1 MNKLRQITTNVSLSS
16 LAGPA
21 LAALVS
27 ITALWM
33 AAGIERQAIGL
44 AVSPFALHR
53 MIVVHALATLPL
65 SWTLARALL
74 TIAPVLKSRWMMFL
88 WVAVGV
94 LIVCA
99 TVGGGGFVEHG
110 LNSGRSGYAV
120 RLLVRVLWC
129 LLLQTPC
136 YLAAQAAAG
145 AARKQPNSF
154 ALGHLLLIAG
164 VVAVAVPVSY
174 VEVLLDRQTAEA
186 MTLWREF
193 RILKAQRAV
202 QRLYDLGST
211 RSFGATQKLGT
222 ANSARESTGDEVRPA
237 LAWVQLQSTV
247 EYLEGEVQRLRA
259 GEPTEAQRISLAQ
272 YLVALDRTEEA
283 KEVLAPLAGHD
294 PTAAIRLAKIFQA
307 EGDTAAAEGRLQ
319 TALKLAQAALKLA
332 QAARADQ
339 LTEENIRIQAQ
350 AYDLLARS
358 AGERAD
364 YGAAEQYC
372 LEAIE
377 RLPSCR
383 ADFHYR
389 LGRHYE
395 FVGRPFRAVEHLQL
409 AAELDPQQY
418 DPPQSPAVKFFSS
431 GTPIGLFRPAS
442 SRYKK

>member
-1 MNKLRQITTNVSLSS
+1 MNNLRQITTNVSLSS

-21 LAALVS
+21 LAAVVS
-27 ITALWM
+27 MVALWM

-44 AVSPFALHR
+44 AASPFALHR
-53 MIVVHALATLPL
+53 MIVIHALATLPL
-65 SWTLARALL
+65 SWALARALL
-74 TIAPVLKSRWMMFL
+74 TIAPVLKSRGMMFV

-99 TVGGGGFVEHG
+99 TIGGGGFVEHG
-110 LNSGRSGYAV
+110 LNSGRSSYAV
-120 RLLVRVLWC
+120 RLSVRVVWC
-129 LLLQTPC
+129 LLLQAPWC
-136 YLAAQAAAG
+136 LAAQAAAG
-145 AARKQPNSF
+145 ARKQPSLF
-154 ALGHLLLIAG
+154 VLVHLLVIAC
-164 VVAVAVPVSY
+164 VVAVAVPISY

-193 RILKAQRAV
+193 RILKAQRV
-202 QRLYDLGST
+202 MQRLYDLGST

-222 ANSARESTGDEVRPA
+222 ADSTRDEVRPA
-237 LAWVQLQSTV
+237 LALVQLQSTV
-247 EYLEGEVQRLRA
+247 EYLEGEVQQLKA
-259 GEPTEAQRISLAQ
+259 GEPTEAQRMSLAQ

-283 KEVLAPLAGHD
+283 KKVLDPLARHN

-307 EGDTAAAEGRLQ
+307 EGDAAAAERRLHR
-319 TALKLAQAALKLA
+319 ALKLA

-339 LTEENIRIQAQ
+339 LIEENVRIQAQ
-350 AYDLLARS
+350 IYDLLARS
-358 AGERAD
+358 AGGRAD
-364 YGAAEQYC
+364 YDAAERYC

-395 FVGRPFRAVEHLQL
+395 FVGRPFQAVEHLQL